1 MLLSLVILVLVCDQV
16 DLQLLLLC
24 LEREVG
30 ISAEIDKPDG
40 IIGNEDVGQ
49 MSAWYVLSAVGFYPV
64 NPANGLY
71 VFGSPVIN
79 EATLQLQGNKK
90 FHVLVKNNGPKNKYI
105 QAMTLNSANYTK
117 TYIKHTDVMAD
128 GELVITMGDKPG
140 TVWGVGEANK
150 AVSVLK

>member
-1 MLLSLVILVLVCDQV
+1 VRYILD
-16 DLQLLLLC
+16 DFYT
-24 LEREVG
+24 
-30 ISAEIDKPDG
+30 DKTDG

-49 MSAWYVLSAVGFYPV
+49 MSAWYVLSALGFYSV

-79 EATLQLQGNKK
+79 EATLKLQGNKT
-90 FHVLVKNNGPKNKYI
+90 FHIVVKNNGPQNKYI
-105 QAMTLNSANYTK
+105 NAMQLNGK
-117 TYIKHTDVMAD
+117 TYNKTYFAHTDIING

-140 TVWGVGEANK
+140 TVWGVGDANK